1 MKAEGRRQKAEVSVV
16 LLSLVVTGCSFFS
29 RTKSNFYSLER
40 IAPTTAVVA
49 ARGVPVAI
57 DSIEMPP
64 GFDRKDIV
72 VRKANHQLD
81 VRGTEQ
87 WTASLEPMVLHTLA
101 FDLAS
106 RLPEGMVILPGQL
119 KPAGMTR
126 SISVVFGEFA
136 AGPDANVTLDARWTL
151 NNVTHAERIE
161 LPIASLDSANIA
173 DGFSRALAQ
182 LADRMAAQLGP

>member
-1 MKAEGRRQKAEVSVV
+1 MTLGAV
-16 LLSLVVTGCSFFS
+16 LLLANCGFLS
-29 RTKSNFYSLER
+29 RTKSSFYSIEH
-40 IAPTTAVVA
+40 IAPATAVAA
-49 ARGVPVAI
+49 ARGVPIAI

-72 VRKANHQLD
+72 VRKANHQLE

-119 KPAGMTR
+119 KPSGAMR

-151 NNVTHAERIE
+151 NNVAHSERIV